1 MTRWES
7 FKSSKMRTI
16 SKNIFTCAVLGY
28 VLSGLTL
35 YLNVIKNG
43 LYSSIPTV
51 VVLLACSLLIHL
63 LQSRVAAIVLTAYS
77 VLHIYITSI
86 TNGRLSGWWVVFI
99 GVYAI
104 IMTFKFQKAWQE
116 EKEFG
121 EGE

>member
-1 MTRWES
+1 MTRWE
-7 FKSSKMRTI
+7 FFNSSKMRTI

>member
-1 MTRWES
+1 
-7 FKSSKMRTI
+7 MRTI

-63 LQSRVAAIVLTAYS
+63 LHSRVAAIVLTAYS

>member
-1 MTRWES
+1 MTRWEF
-7 FKSSKMRTI
+7 FKSSKMSTI

-43 LYSSIPTV
+43 MYSSIPTV

-104 IMTFKFQKAWQE
+104 IKTFKFQKAWQE